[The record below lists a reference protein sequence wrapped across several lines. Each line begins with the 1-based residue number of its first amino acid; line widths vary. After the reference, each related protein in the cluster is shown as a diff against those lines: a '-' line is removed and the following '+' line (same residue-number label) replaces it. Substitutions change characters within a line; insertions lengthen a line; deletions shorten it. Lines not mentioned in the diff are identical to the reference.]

1 MVGAFG
7 AWQMN
12 DHNTPLGREH
22 DAWVAGVSLK
32 WNVFDGF
39 RTMYN
44 SGQAS
49 AARSAAGEML
59 EHTRKQ
65 VGYEVREAW
74 LRRIEAEKRLAVSRS
89 AVVSAEEA
97 TRLLSRR
104 FENGLAT
111 MLDLLDAQTALN
123 QARANL
129 VESENNL
136 LLATGRVYFSA
147 GIFLKEVQQ

>member
-1 MVGAFG
+1 
-7 AWQMN
+7 
-12 DHNTPLGREH
+12 
-22 DAWVAGVSLK
+22 
-32 WNVFDGF
+32 
-39 RTMYN
+39 
-44 SGQAS
+44 
-49 AARSAAGEML
+49 
-59 EHTRKQ
+59 

-111 MLDLLDAQTALN
+111 MLELLDAQTALN